1 MTNLYPP
8 QKQFWKNKMFGK
20 KKEDNFKINFEKEQ
34 TAHTAHTA
42 STKLGRA
49 PTTIATALKYHKK
62 QDRTN
67 PVPFIKQA
75 VLEKDNYYGQDYENK
90 DKVFSIPQDEVTH
103 SLFVGSTGTGK
114 GVILGNRVYQ
124 AIHEKRGVIVV
135 DPKNDNFLP
144 QIIKEKIEADGR
156 QSSDF
161 KMCYFPTKWG
171 YKAITERDTYLEIS
185 NKLISLFGYEPSS
198 NPGVDHYRSLGRT
211 LLRRLMKMFFVEF
224 SLETI
229 IKKDFEDIK
238 KHIIF
243 LKQDLE
249 KIKLYEKEL
258 GKTRPNAELL
268 EKYSKRYY
276 NPDVLEKLYFADSDV
291 QTLDNLAIK
300 FNEISEGANFEN
312 DIDIADALYNGKV
325 VYIRVDMNDIASLQ
339 WVKYLI
345 TDMIQNAKKKT
356 ANTSIFL
363 DELSFYG
370 TKTLAGALATVRSMG
385 LEFAIFI
392 QAVSQ
397 LNEEIRDD
405 ILENCNFKMFYK
417 TSNPTTLDL
426 IKTLGGVEAITKI
439 SIKDGAQSYSQDFE
453 SYLNET
459 KIRAL
464 PRTSVGVV
472 IAEYLPFPKLIQ
484 TNFIA
489 TKKIFDWTKYQNYSN
504 KNDYKDIE
512 ADKNLSDNKAETKA
526 KLDKYRVYLKESKSL
541 LEDSDLFGI
550 TLGSEAI

>member
-1 MTNLYPP
+1 
-8 QKQFWKNKMFGK
+8 MFGK
-20 KKEDNFKINFEKEQ
+20 KKEDSFKLDFEKEQ

-67 PVPFIKQA
+67 PIPYI
-75 VLEKDNYYGQDYENK
+75 LEKSKEEANYYGQDFE
-90 DKVFSIPQDEVTH
+90 DKTKAFSIPQDEVTH

-124 AIHEKRGVIVV
+124 AIHERKGVIVV

-144 QIIKEKIEADGR
+144 QIIKEKIADDGR
-156 QSSDF
+156 PSTDF
-161 KMCYFPTKWG
+161 QMCYFPNKWG

-185 NKLISLFGYEPSS
+185 NKLISMFSYEPSS
-198 NPGVDHYRSLGRT
+198 NPGVDHYRELGRT
-211 LLRRLMKMFFVEF
+211 LLRQLMKMFFVEF
-224 SLETI
+224 SLEVV
-229 IKKDFEDIK
+229 IKKNFEDIK
-238 KHIIF
+238 KHIIY

-249 KIKLYEKEL
+249 KLKLYEKEL
-258 GKTRPNAELL
+258 SKVRPNAELL
-268 EKYSKRYY
+268 EKYSKRYF
-276 NPDVLEKLYFADSDV
+276 NPEIIESLYFADSDV
-291 QTLDNLAIK
+291 QTLDSLAIK

-312 DIDIADALYNGKV
+312 DIDIADALYNGKII
-325 VYIRVDMNDIASLQ
+325 YIRVDMNDIASLQ

-345 TDMIQNAKKKT
+345 TDMIQNAKKKK

-385 LEFAIFI
+385 LEFSLFI
-392 QAVSQ
+392 QAISQ

-405 ILENCNFKMFYK
+405 IIENCNFKMFYK
-417 TSNPTTLDL
+417 TSNLTTLET
-426 IKTLGGVEAITKI
+426 IKVLGGVEAITKI
-439 SIKDGAQSYSQDFE
+439 SNKDGSQSYSQDFE

-464 PRTSVGVV
+464 PRTSVGVI

-484 TNFIA
+484 TNFVV
-489 TKKIFDWTKYQNYSN
+489 TKRQFDWSIYQNF
-504 KNDYKDIE
+504 K
-512 ADKNLSDNKAETKA
+512 ADNEYQNIKADTNISDNKAETKA